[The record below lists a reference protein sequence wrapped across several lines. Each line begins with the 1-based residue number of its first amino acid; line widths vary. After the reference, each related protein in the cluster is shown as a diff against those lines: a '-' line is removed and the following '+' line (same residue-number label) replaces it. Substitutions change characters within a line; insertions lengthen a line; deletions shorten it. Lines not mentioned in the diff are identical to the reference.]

1 MTEPII
7 IDSNVGLPSWFN
19 SGFIISICS
28 LIGGGITMCLRYFL
42 KSRCTTIKCFC
53 FECNRDV
60 IPSTDLNEVTISTPP
75 PVTTQTN

>member
-7 IDSNVGLPSWFN
+7 IDSNVGLLSCFN
-19 SGFIISICS
+19 SGCIISICS

-60 IPSTDLNEVTISTPP
+60 IPSTELNEVTISTPN
-75 PVTTQTN
+75 VTTQTN

>member
-1 MTEPII
+1 MTDSII
-7 IDSNVGLPSWFN
+7 IDSNDGLPSWFN

-60 IPSTDLNEVTISTPP
+60 IPSTELNEVTISTPN
-75 PVTTQTN
+75 VTTQTN